1 MRAMKQ
7 IARGRKAMLTMQT
20 VRLVV
25 AIIGGLI
32 MAIVIITTD

>member
-7 IARGRKAMLTMQT
+7 IARGRKVMLTMQT